1 LAALFAGV
9 FLLGCFCWGV
19 FAGVFLSKA
28 TLVDGLPSIAWLRPV
43 FLSLIGV
50 PASFF

>member
-9 FLLGCFCWGV
+9 LLLGV
-19 FAGVFLSKA
+19 LSKA
-28 TLVDGLPSIAWLRPV
+28 TLVGGPPSIAWLRPV